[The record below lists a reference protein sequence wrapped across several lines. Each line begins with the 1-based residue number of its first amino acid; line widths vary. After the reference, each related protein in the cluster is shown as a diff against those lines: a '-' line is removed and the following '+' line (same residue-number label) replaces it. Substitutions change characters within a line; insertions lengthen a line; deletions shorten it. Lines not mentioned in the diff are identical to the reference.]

1 MVVADQSHGPFDLKG
16 PPCTEALPKFFN
28 KGSFGQLMQIRFTG
42 TLTLGLMREVLRY
55 LIAQFGHQRFLA
67 NRHQMT

>member
-1 MVVADQSHGPFDLKG
+1 
-16 PPCTEALPKFFN
+16 
-28 KGSFGQLMQIRFTG
+28 MQIRFTG
-42 TLTLGLMREVLRY
+42 TLTLGLMREVVRY